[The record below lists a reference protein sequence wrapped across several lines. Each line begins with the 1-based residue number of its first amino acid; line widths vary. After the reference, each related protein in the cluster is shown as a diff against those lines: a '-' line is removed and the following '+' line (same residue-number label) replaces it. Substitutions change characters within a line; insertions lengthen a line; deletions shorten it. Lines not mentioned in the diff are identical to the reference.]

1 VLDLQEDREAVDRT
15 AVKPLDFIEE
25 RGVVAEYGLVIACGP
40 KTFDAVWLGGSTT
53 RYWHGV
59 RAVRVIDA
67 AEVDAFTRRQL
78 LQEAKAAMAERRRGA
93 GIRRGQIH
101 P

>member
-1 VLDLQEDREAVDRT
+1 MKTD
-15 AVKPLDFIEE
+15 DFIEE

-40 KTFDAVWLGGSTT
+40 KTYDVVWLGGSTS
-53 RYWHGV
+53 RYRHGV
-59 RAVRVIDA
+59 RAVRVISA
-67 AEVDAFTRRQL
+67 AEIDAFTRRQL
-78 LQEAKAAMAERRRGA
+78 LQEAKAAKAERRRGA